1 VPAHEA
7 VALTVAVV
15 MPAALLLAAQRL
27 DVPFSPRYTMAA
39 IVGIAV
45 ALPLSLRRVAGRAS
59 LAEGVLVVLL
69 LLPFALTARATVS
82 GVAIRPG
89 DPFADRRLLAEALKR
104 PGRVVASGSLTFLQL
119 WYYAPP
125 AARTRLVYLA
135 DPESARRFT
144 GSDTIDRGYLALA
157 RWVPLP
163 VMSYAEFVSR
173 QRAFT
178 VYAAGSG
185 WLIARLEEDG
195 ASLELAGAE
204 AGGREYRVTTR

>member
-1 VPAHEA
+1 
-7 VALTVAVV
+7 
-15 MPAALLLAAQRL
+15 
-27 DVPFSPRYTMAA
+27 
-39 IVGIAV
+39 
-45 ALPLSLRRVAGRAS
+45 
-59 LAEGVLVVLL
+59 
-69 LLPFALTARATVS
+69 
-82 GVAIRPG
+82 
-89 DPFADRRLLAEALKR
+89 
-104 PGRVVASGSLTFLQL
+104 
-119 WYYAPP
+119 
-125 AARTRLVYLA
+125 VYLA